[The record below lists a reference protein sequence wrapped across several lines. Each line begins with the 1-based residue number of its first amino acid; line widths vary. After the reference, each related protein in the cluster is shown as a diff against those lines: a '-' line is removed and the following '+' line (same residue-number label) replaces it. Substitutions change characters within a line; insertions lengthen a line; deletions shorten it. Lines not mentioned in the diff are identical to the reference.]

1 MADHLIKKKNE
12 ENWYVRLKVPS
23 DVVSKIGRSVFIRSL
38 KTKSHREALHAS
50 HAYLATWRAQIA
62 AARGQRMLPSDWQ
75 EKTVRAS
82 SALDEMNK
90 QKKRAAIG
98 EPYTGPKRNVE
109 RLEAFMSAHP
119 DFLEGVTAIL
129 PAPTGNELQDKL
141 NTYDVVTAFLK
152 DVLHDVYA
160 DSYEFNDEQSREL
173 VEIIASPTTHR
184 HEPAITDARLD
195 AFQKHRKAQQIHQ
208 KTIDQQESKL
218 RKLAAFLKHSQNH
231 LTSESV
237 EDWLNGLGLESKTLT
252 QYLLAG
258 SMFWKWAI
266 RFDGAW
272 RLEFKDRANPFEN
285 HDLPKVRG
293 KARADARRK
302 DYTIT
307 ELAKL
312 VDAAKYRNLN
322 PLADLITLA
331 SLTGA
336 RIEELCQL
344 RVENLLMAEDVEF
357 FDITDSKT
365 AAGIRRVPIH
375 PSLKATVKRLAT
387 DTKDGYLI
395 PSSSRNKY
403 GKRSDTLS
411 KAFGRLKTALG
422 FGASHVFH
430 SIRITVITQLQ
441 RQDVPGPTIAQ
452 LVGHETGLVTFD
464 VYSKGASP
472 AQMLGAISKLPS
484 ILTAKP

>member
-23 DVVSKIGRSVFIRSL
+23 DVVSKIGRSVFIKSL
-38 KTKSHREALHAS
+38 NTKSHREALHAS

-62 AARGQRMLPSDWQ
+62 AARGERMLPSDWQ
-75 EKTVRAS
+75 EKAIRVTS
-82 SALDEMNK
+82 TLEEMMK
-90 QKKRAAIG
+90 QRKRAAIG
-98 EPYTGPKRNVE
+98 EPYTGPKQDVE
-109 RLEAFMSAHP
+109 RLEAFMSANP
-119 DFLEGVTAIL
+119 DFVKGVQGIL
-129 PAPTGNELQDKL
+129 PPPSGNELQDKL
-141 NTYDVVTAFLK
+141 NAYEVMTELLK
-152 DVLHDVYA
+152 DVFHDVYTEG
-160 DSYEFNDEQSREL
+160 YKVKDEQSHEL
-173 VEIIASPTTHR
+173 AEIIASPTTHR
-184 HEPAITDARLD
+184 HEPAITEARLE
-195 AFQKHRKAQQIHQ
+195 AFQTHRKAQHIHP

-218 RKLAAFLKHSQNH
+218 RKLAAFLKQSQNH

-237 EDWLNGLGLESKTLT
+237 GVWLNGLGLASKTLT

-266 RFDGAW
+266 RFDGPW
-272 RLEFKDRANPFEN
+272 RSEFKDRANPFEN

-302 DYTIT
+302 DYTVA

-312 VDAAKYRNLN
+312 LDAAKYRDLN
-322 PLADLITLA
+322 PLADLIILA

-336 RIEELCQL
+336 RIEELCKL
-344 RVENLLMAEDVEF
+344 RVENLLTAEDVDF

-365 AAGIRRVPIH
+365 EAGIRRVPIH

-395 PSSSRNKY
+395 PSSSQNKY
-403 GKRSDTLS
+403 GTRSAALS
-411 KAFGRLKTALG
+411 KAFGRLKTRLG

-430 SIRITVITQLQ
+430 SIRITVITQLI
-441 RQDVPGPTIAQ
+441 RQDVPGPIIAQ

-472 AQMLGAISKLPS
+472 VQMLDAISKLPS
-484 ILTAKP
+484 ILTAKL

>member
-38 KTKSHREALHAS
+38 KTTSHREALHAS
-50 HAYLATWRAQIA
+50 HAYLAAWRAQIA
-62 AARGQRMLPSDWQ
+62 AARGQRTLPSDWQ
-75 EKTVRAS
+75 ENAIRLTL
-82 SALDEMNK
+82 ALDEMNK

-98 EPYTGPKRNVE
+98 EPYTGPKRDVE
-109 RLEAFMSAHP
+109 RLEAFMLADP
-119 DFLEGVTAIL
+119 DFLKGVQAIL
-129 PAPTGNELQDKL
+129 PPTTGNELQDKL
-141 NTYDVVTAFLK
+141 NAYNVVTEFLK
-152 DVLHDVYA
+152 DVLHDVYT
-160 DSYEFNDEQSREL
+160 EGFNINDEQSREL

-184 HEPAITDARLD
+184 HEPAITEARLE
-195 AFQKHRKAQQIHQ
+195 AFQKHRKAQHIDQ

-218 RKLAAFLKHSQNH
+218 RKLAAFLKQSQNH
-231 LTSESV
+231 LSSESV
-237 EDWLNGLGLESKTLT
+237 GEWLNGLELASKTLT

-266 RFDGAW
+266 RYDAPW
-272 RLEFKDRANPFEN
+272 RSEFKDRANPFEN

-302 DYTIT
+302 DYTIA

-312 VDAAKYRNLN
+312 LEAARHRNLN

-336 RIEELCQL
+336 RIEELCKL
-344 RVENLLMAEDVEF
+344 RVENLLTAEGVEF

-403 GKRSDTLS
+403 GKRSDALS
-411 KAFGRLKTALG
+411 KAFGRLKTDLG
-422 FGASHVFH
+422 FGTSHVFH
-430 SIRITVITQLQ
+430 SIRITVITQLL
-441 RQDVPGPTIAQ
+441 RQDVPGPIIAQ

-464 VYSKGASP
+464 IYSKGASP
-472 AQMLGAISKLPS
+472 VQMLAAISKLPS
-484 ILTAKP
+484 ILGAKL